1 MRKGAKD
8 LYDSSPV
15 WKNFFRKKYQGPL
28 DLLADIPK
36 KSTYSLAT
44 VVTYYLSFY
53 PNIKSQ
59 RRWIDTARAID
70 LSGGNPEWK
79 NFFTKDFKGPKD
91 LLANI
96 PSDSTHSKATMASY
110 YLALNPGVKH
120 YRRWINL
127 ASAVALSESS
137 QKWKNFFAGKFKNLD
152 HLIKNLP
159 NEYYQSKATIVGYYL
174 ALNPDTE
181 NKRHWANAICA
192 IILSEN
198 NEEWRDFFE
207 INFSSTSDLLANIP
221 EGSKLSPAM
230 TLTYYLIF
238 HPEIRNKRNW
248 SNTVC
253 AIILSEKKNWKK
265 FFKTV
270 YKHPKDLLASIPIG
284 ATQSK
289 ATLVGYYLFFHPKI
303 VNGRDWLRAI
313 CGYIFCQK
321 NPEAGRLLINRKLDA
336 KSAIEE
342 YNLKQ
347 SPATIEAYFS
357 ALRRHDFKERDIFKA

>member
-79 NFFTKDFKGPKD
+79 IFFTKDFKGPKD

-96 PSDSTHSKATMASY
+96 PSDSTHSKATMAS
-110 YLALNPGVKH
+110 
-120 YRRWINL
+120 
-127 ASAVALSESS
+127 
-137 QKWKNFFAGKFKNLD
+137 
-152 HLIKNLP
+152 
-159 NEYYQSKATIVGYYL
+159 YYL

-207 INFSSTSDLLANIP
+207 INFSSPSDLLANIP